1 MLLPCVIWCVG
12 LVKSIIDLT
21 ERESRVINIV
31 KAKYGLKDK
40 SQALSI
46 ILKRYEECE
55 LEPQLRP
62 EFVKEIEETRN
73 HGKFVKVKDF
83 AEEFNVK

>member
-1 MLLPCVIWCVG
+1 M
-12 LVKSIIDLT
+12 VKSIIDLS
-21 ERESRVINIV
+21 ERENRIINIV

-46 ILKRYEECE
+46 IVKRYEECE

-62 EFVKEIEETRN
+62 EFVKEIEETRKN
-73 HGKFVKVKDF
+73 GKFFKVKDF
-83 AEEFNVK
+83 AEEYGLK

>member
-1 MLLPCVIWCVG
+1 
-12 LVKSIIDLT
+12 LVKSIIDLD
-21 ERESRVINIV
+21 ERENRIVNIV

-40 SQALSI
+40 SQALSL

-62 EFVKEIEETRN
+62 EFVKEIQEARE
-73 HGKFVKVKDF
+73 HGKFVKIKNF
-83 AEEFNVK
+83 ADEFKSE

>member
-1 MLLPCVIWCVG
+1 
-12 LVKSIIDLT
+12 LVKSIINLT
-21 ERESRVINIV
+21 EQESRTVNVV

-40 SQALSI
+40 SQTISLI
-46 ILKRYEECE
+46 IKHYAECA

-62 EFVKEIEETRN
+62 EFVKEIQQTQQ

-83 AEEFNVK
+83 ADEFKTE

>member
-1 MLLPCVIWCVG
+1 M
-12 LVKSIIDLT
+12 VKNVIDLD

-40 SQALSI
+40 SQALSVI
-46 ILKRYEECE
+46 IKRYEESE

-62 EFVKEIEETRN
+62 EFVKEIEETLKK
-73 HGKFVKVKDF
+73 GKFVKVKNF
-83 AEEFNVK
+83 ADEYGLK

>member
-1 MLLPCVIWCVG
+1 MISRGHWM
-12 LVKSIIDLT
+12 VKNVIDLD

-46 ILKRYEECE
+46 IIKRYEESE

-62 EFVKEIEETRN
+62 EFVKEIEDTIKK
-73 HGKFVKVKDF
+73 GKFVRVKNF
-83 AEEFNVK
+83 AEEYGLK

>member
-1 MLLPCVIWCVG
+1 MVKNVIE
-12 LVKSIIDLT
+12 LD

-40 SQALSI
+40 SQALSVI
-46 ILKRYEECE
+46 IKRYEECE

-62 EFVKEIEETRN
+62 EFVKEIEETIKK
-73 HGKFVKVKDF
+73 GKFVKVKDF
-83 AEEFNVK
+83 EEEYGLK

>member
-1 MLLPCVIWCVG
+1 M
-12 LVKSIIDLT
+12 VKSIVDLS
-21 ERESRVINIV
+21 ERENRIINVV

-62 EFVKEIEETRN
+62 EFIEEIEEARK
-73 HGKFVKVKDF
+73 HGKFVRVKDF
-83 AEEFNVK
+83 AKEFDVK

>member
-1 MLLPCVIWCVG
+1 VKVVSM
-12 LVKSIIDLT
+12 VKSIIDLT
-21 ERESRVINIV
+21 ERENRIINIV

-55 LEPQLRP
+55 LEPHLRP
-62 EFVKEIEETRN
+62 ELVDEIEETRKN
-73 HGKFVKVKDF
+73 GKFVKVKDF
-83 AEEFNVK
+83 AKEFDVK

>member
-1 MLLPCVIWCVG
+1 
-12 LVKSIIDLT
+12 LVKNIIDLS
-21 ERESRVINIV
+21 ERENRIINIV

-62 EFVKEIEETRN
+62 EFVKEIEETRKK
-73 HGKFVKVKDF
+73 GKFFKVKDF
-83 AEEFNVK
+83 AEEYGLK

>member
-1 MLLPCVIWCVG
+1 M
-12 LVKSIIDLT
+12 VKSLIDLN

-46 ILKRYEECE
+46 IIKSYEECE
-55 LEPQLRP
+55 LEPELRP
-62 EFVKEIEETRN
+62 EFVKEIEETLK
-73 HGKFVKVKDF
+73 HGKFIKVKDF
-83 AEEFNVK
+83 AEEFGLK

>member
-1 MLLPCVIWCVG
+1 M
-12 LVKSIIDLT
+12 VKSLIDLN

-46 ILKRYEECE
+46 IIKSYEECE
-55 LEPQLRP
+55 LEPQLKP
-62 EFVKEIEETRN
+62 EFVKEIEETRK
-73 HGKFVKVKDF
+73 HGRFVKVKDF
-83 AEEFNVK
+83 AEEFDLK

>member
-1 MLLPCVIWCVG
+1 M
-12 LVKSIIDLT
+12 VKSLIDLG
-21 ERESRVINIV
+21 ERESRIVNIV

-40 SQALSI
+40 SQALSL

-62 EFVKEIEETRN
+62 EFVKEIQEARE
-73 HGKFVKVKDF
+73 HGKFVKVKNF
-83 AEEFNVK
+83 AEEFKTE

>member
-1 MLLPCVIWCVG
+1 M
-12 LVKSIIDLT
+12 VKSLIDLD
-21 ERESRVINIV
+21 ERESRIINIV

-40 SQALSI
+40 SQALGL

-55 LEPQLRP
+55 LEPQFRP
-62 EFVKEIEETRN
+62 EFIKEIEDARK

-83 AEEFNVK
+83 AEEFDMK